1 LIDENWG
8 EPLTLA
14 QIARRCG
21 LNRSQLSR
29 SFRELYR
36 CSVSEALMERRLAE
50 ARMQLISTDLP
61 VGLIGYRSG
70 YQNNASFSRAFSR
83 RISAWPGQSP
93 IMTPPKRRVAW
104 PPTSTIRSA
113 RCFDRPS
120 GAPTSAT
127 PRLPFPLRRRMNA
140 HVGTK
145 PIGSLI
151 QPSPEAEAFYSEVLQ
166 LMVESKIPF
175 LVSGTFALASYTGID
190 RPTKDV
196 DVFAKAGDALKLLH
210 YFKERDYD
218 VEIVDERWL
227 ARITRGELFVDVITN
242 MPTVTTHVTDQWFV
256 DAPETELFG
265 AKVRVVPPT
274 QFIWSKIFVQDHHRY
289 DGADVA
295 HMILKRH
302 DEIDWKQLLSH
313 MELYWEVLLMAL
325 LNFRFIYPSERH
337 LVPRWLI
344 EELIE
349 RLEDQADVKG
359 PGKKVCRGRIFS
371 PRDYAIDIDQWGF
384 SEAVGNLEEQYGE

>member
-1 LIDENWG
+1 
-8 EPLTLA
+8 
-14 QIARRCG
+14 
-21 LNRSQLSR
+21 
-29 SFRELYR
+29 
-36 CSVSEALMERRLAE
+36 
-50 ARMQLISTDLP
+50 
-61 VGLIGYRSG
+61 
-70 YQNNASFSRAFSR
+70 
-83 RISAWPGQSP
+83 
-93 IMTPPKRRVAW
+93 
-104 PPTSTIRSA
+104 
-113 RCFDRPS
+113 
-120 GAPTSAT
+120 
-127 PRLPFPLRRRMNA
+127 MNA
-140 HVGTK
+140 HAGTQ
-145 PIGSLI
+145 PIRSLI
-151 QPSPEAEAFYSEVLQ
+151 QPPPEAEAFYSEVLQ

-210 YFKERDYD
+210 YFKEQGYD

-242 MPTVTTHVTDQWFV
+242 MPTVTTHVTDEWFV
-256 DAPETELFG
+256 DAPQIELFG
-265 AKVRVVPPT
+265 ARVKVVPPT

-313 MELYWEVLLMAL
+313 MELYWEVLLVAL

-344 EELIE
+344 TELIE

-371 PRDYAIDIDQWGF
+371 PRDYAIDVDQWGF

>member
-1 LIDENWG
+1 
-8 EPLTLA
+8 
-14 QIARRCG
+14 
-21 LNRSQLSR
+21 
-29 SFRELYR
+29 
-36 CSVSEALMERRLAE
+36 
-50 ARMQLISTDLP
+50 
-61 VGLIGYRSG
+61 
-70 YQNNASFSRAFSR
+70 
-83 RISAWPGQSP
+83 
-93 IMTPPKRRVAW
+93 
-104 PPTSTIRSA
+104 
-113 RCFDRPS
+113 
-120 GAPTSAT
+120 
-127 PRLPFPLRRRMNA
+127 MNA
-140 HVGTK
+140 HAGTK
-145 PIGSLI
+145 PIRSLI
-151 QPSPEAEAFYSEVLQ
+151 QPPPEAEAFYSEVLQ

-210 YFKERDYD
+210 YFKEQGYD

-242 MPTVTTHVTDQWFV
+242 MPTVTTHVTDEWFV
-256 DAPETELFG
+256 NAPQIELFG
-265 AKVRVVPPT
+265 AKVKVVPPT
-274 QFIWSKIFVQDHHRY
+274 QFVWSKIFVQDHHRY

-295 HMILKRH
+295 HMILKKH

-313 MELYWEVLLMAL
+313 MELYWEVLLVAL

-344 EELIE
+344 NELIE

-371 PRDYAIDIDQWGF
+371 PRDYAIDVEQWGF